1 MRIMYA
7 KRSREIIAFLTRFP
21 KSEPY
26 DNQKTKTEERKM
38 RVSDMYNSIKDLLEV
53 NVISEKYNRDLL
65 ENTKHRVL
73 GDIAIVYFINADNR
87 DLGEVMKAIPVLN
100 AISIKQIEND
110 ALLNSMTRNPA
121 VIKSMDSEIESIIGT
136 QIPKDEATSMM
147 YIASV
152 PSKKFGACVLAYPG
166 FFEQAAATVGG
177 SYYVIPSSVHE
188 LILVKDSGD
197 LCDDGI
203 NELKNEIELINRTV
217 HAREDIL
224 SDNLYHYDAESQKF
238 EVVEDYIRRTRE

>member
-1 MRIMYA
+1 
-7 KRSREIIAFLTRFP
+7 
-21 KSEPY
+21 
-26 DNQKTKTEERKM
+26 M

-73 GDIAIVYFINADNR
+73 GDIAIVY
-87 DLGEVMKAIPVLN
+87 VLN
-100 AISIKQIEND
+100 AVNRDFDEIMNAVSVSVLNTVSIKQIEND
-110 ALLNSMTRNPA
+110 ALMNSMTRNPA

-188 LILVKDSGD
+188 LILVKDSGN
-197 LCDDGI
+197 LSDDDI
-203 NELKNEIELINRTV
+203 NKFKRDIKLVNKTIL
-217 HAREDIL
+217 ARDEIL
-224 SDNLYHYDAESQKF
+224 SDNLYHYDAEFHKF
-238 EVVEDYIRRTRE
+238 EIADDYLRRIR

>member
-1 MRIMYA
+1 MNVNNI
-7 KRSREIIAFLTRFP
+7 
-21 KSEPY
+21 Y
-26 DNQKTKTEERKM
+26 D
-38 RVSDMYNSIKDLLEV
+38 SIKDLLEV
-53 NVISEKYNRDLL
+53 NAISEKYNRDVLAG
-65 ENTKHRVL
+65 TKYRVL

-121 VIKSMDSEIESIIGT
+121 VIKSMDSEIESIIGIS
-136 QIPKDEATSMM
+136 IPKDEATSEM

-152 PSKKFGACVLAYPG
+152 PSKKFGACVLAYQG

-197 LCDDGI
+197 LSDDDI
-203 NELKNEIELINRTV
+203 NKFKSDIKLVNKTIL
-217 HAREDIL
+217 ARDEIL
-224 SDNLYHYDAESQKF
+224 SDNLYHYDAEFHKF
-238 EVVEDYIRRTRE
+238 EIADDYLSRIR

>member
-1 MRIMYA
+1 MNVNNI
-7 KRSREIIAFLTRFP
+7 
-21 KSEPY
+21 Y
-26 DNQKTKTEERKM
+26 D
-38 RVSDMYNSIKDLLEV
+38 SIKDLLEV
-53 NVISEKYNRDLL
+53 NAISEKYNRDVLAG
-65 ENTKHRVL
+65 TKYRVL

-121 VIKSMDSEIESIIGT
+121 VIKSMDSEIESIIGIS
-136 QIPKDEATSMM
+136 IPKDEATSEM

-166 FFEQAAATVGG
+166 FFEQAAAIVGG

-188 LILVKDSGD
+188 LILVKDSGN
-197 LCDDGI
+197 LSDDDI
-203 NELKNEIELINRTV
+203 NKFKRDIKLVNKTIL
-217 HAREDIL
+217 ARDEIL
-224 SDNLYHYDAESQKF
+224 SDNLYHYDAEFHKF
-238 EVVEDYIRRTRE
+238 EIADDYLRRIR

>member
-1 MRIMYA
+1 MNVNNI
-7 KRSREIIAFLTRFP
+7 
-21 KSEPY
+21 Y
-26 DNQKTKTEERKM
+26 D
-38 RVSDMYNSIKDLLEV
+38 SIKDLLEV
-53 NVISEKYNRDLL
+53 NAISEKYNRDVLAG
-65 ENTKHRVL
+65 TKYRVL

-197 LCDDGI
+197 LSDDDI
-203 NELKNEIELINRTV
+203 NKFKSDIKLVNKTIL
-217 HAREDIL
+217 ARDEIL
-224 SDNLYHYDAESQKF
+224 SDNLYHYDAEFHKF
-238 EVVEDYIRRTRE
+238 EIADDYLSRIQ

>member
-1 MRIMYA
+1 MNVNNI
-7 KRSREIIAFLTRFP
+7 
-21 KSEPY
+21 Y
-26 DNQKTKTEERKM
+26 D
-38 RVSDMYNSIKDLLEV
+38 SIKDLLEV
-53 NVISEKYNRDLL
+53 NAISEKYNRDVLAG
-65 ENTKHRVL
+65 TKYRVL

-100 AISIKQIEND
+100 AISIKHIEND

-197 LCDDGI
+197 LSDDDI
-203 NELKNEIELINRTV
+203 NKFKSDIKLVNKTIL
-217 HAREDIL
+217 ARDEIL
-224 SDNLYHYDAESQKF
+224 SDNLYHYDAEFHKF
-238 EVVEDYIRRTRE
+238 EIADDYLSRIR

>member
-1 MRIMYA
+1 MNVNNI
-7 KRSREIIAFLTRFP
+7 
-21 KSEPY
+21 Y
-26 DNQKTKTEERKM
+26 D
-38 RVSDMYNSIKDLLEV
+38 SIKDLLEV
-53 NVISEKYNRDLL
+53 NAISEKYNRDVLAG
-65 ENTKHRVL
+65 TKYRVL

-121 VIKSMDSEIESIIGT
+121 VIKSMDSEIESIIGIS
-136 QIPKDEATSMM
+136 IPKDEATSEM

-166 FFEQAAATVGG
+166 FFEQAAATIGG

-188 LILVKDSGD
+188 LILVKDSGN
-197 LCDDGI
+197 LSDDDI
-203 NELKNEIELINRTV
+203 NKFKRDIKLVNKTIL
-217 HAREDIL
+217 ARDEIL
-224 SDNLYHYDAESQKF
+224 SDNLYHYDAEFHKF
-238 EVVEDYIRRTRE
+238 EIADDYLRRIR

>member
-1 MRIMYA
+1 
-7 KRSREIIAFLTRFP
+7 
-21 KSEPY
+21 
-26 DNQKTKTEERKM
+26 M

-73 GDIAIVYFINADNR
+73 GDIAIVY
-87 DLGEVMKAIPVLN
+87 VLN
-100 AISIKQIEND
+100 AANRDFDEIMNAVSVSVLNTVSIKQIEND

-121 VIKSMDSEIESIIGT
+121 VIKSMDSEIESIIGIS
-136 QIPKDEATSMM
+136 IPKDEATSEM

-166 FFEQAAATVGG
+166 FFEQAAATIGG

-188 LILVKDSGD
+188 LILVKDSGN
-197 LCDDGI
+197 LSDDDI
-203 NELKNEIELINRTV
+203 NKFKNDIKLVNKTIL
-217 HAREDIL
+217 ARDEIL
-224 SDNLYHYDAESQKF
+224 SDSLYHYDAEFHKF
-238 EVVEDYIRRTRE
+238 EIADDYLRRIR

>member
-1 MRIMYA
+1 
-7 KRSREIIAFLTRFP
+7 
-21 KSEPY
+21 
-26 DNQKTKTEERKM
+26 M

-73 GDIAIVYFINADNR
+73 GDIAIVY
-87 DLGEVMKAIPVLN
+87 VLN
-100 AISIKQIEND
+100 AANRDFDEIMNAVSVSVLNTVSIKQIEND
-110 ALLNSMTRNPA
+110 ALMNSMTRNPA

-166 FFEQAAATVGG
+166 FFEQAAATIGG

-188 LILVKDSGD
+188 LILVKDSGN
-197 LCDDGI
+197 LSDDDI
-203 NELKNEIELINRTV
+203 NKFKNDIKLVNKTIL
-217 HAREDIL
+217 ARDEIL
-224 SDNLYHYDAESQKF
+224 SDSLYHYDAEFHKF
-238 EVVEDYIRRTRE
+238 EIADDYLRRIR

>member
-1 MRIMYA
+1 MNVNNI
-7 KRSREIIAFLTRFP
+7 
-21 KSEPY
+21 Y
-26 DNQKTKTEERKM
+26 D
-38 RVSDMYNSIKDLLEV
+38 SIKDLLEV
-53 NVISEKYNRDLL
+53 NAISEKYNRDVLAG
-65 ENTKHRVL
+65 TKYRVL

-166 FFEQAAATVGG
+166 FVEQAAATVGG

-197 LCDDGI
+197 LSDDDI
-203 NELKNEIELINRTV
+203 NKFKSDIKLVNKTIL
-217 HAREDIL
+217 ARDEIL
-224 SDNLYHYDAESQKF
+224 SDNLYHYDAEFHKF
-238 EVVEDYIRRTRE
+238 EIADDYLSRIR

>member
-1 MRIMYA
+1 
-7 KRSREIIAFLTRFP
+7 
-21 KSEPY
+21 
-26 DNQKTKTEERKM
+26 M

-53 NVISEKYNRDLL
+53 NVISEKYNRDVLAG
-65 ENTKHRVL
+65 TKYRVL